1 MKCPGQDSRYWGP
14 EAIFD
19 VDCPACGTTVEFFKD
34 EATRRCTKCGF
45 RFRNPSIDVGCA
57 EWCKYAKQC
66 FGDVELTDEATPLD
80 KVSVLDSLVEAVRE
94 VVGEDEP
101 GVRRGMRVV
110 AEAQELLLVEDGV
123 PKVVFAAS
131 LLGGLESPGHARRVL
146 ERADVDAETA
156 GIVLGLVRGKS
167 VDGAEKERKVVLDA
181 TALVGLAE
189 KLASKKTAKKV
200 PTDAKSL
207 NKLFSTKA
215 ARRRAKKM
223 VAAAS

>member
-14 EAIFD
+14 DAIFD
-19 VDCPACGTTVEFFKD
+19 VPCPACGTLVEFFKD

-66 FGDVELTDEATPLD
+66 FGDVLLTEEDTPLD
-80 KVSVLDSLVEAVRE
+80 RVSVLDSLVSAVRA
-94 VVGEDEP
+94 VVGENDP

-110 AEAQELLLVEDGV
+110 AQAQELLLEEEGV

-131 LLGGLESPGHARRVL
+131 LLGDLETPGHARRVL

-156 GIVLGLVRGKS
+156 GIVLGLVRGKE
-167 VDGAEKERKVVLDA
+167 VEGAEQERAVVLDA
-181 TALVGLAE
+181 SALVKLAE
-189 KLASKKTAKKV
+189 ANGSEMASLKA
-200 PTDAKSL
+200 AAIR
-207 NKLFSTKA
+207 KLFSTPA
-215 ARRRAKKM
+215 ARRRAKKL
-223 VAAAS
+223 VAEASS

>member
-1 MKCPGQDSRYWGP
+1 
-14 EAIFD
+14 
-19 VDCPACGTTVEFFKD
+19 VEFFKD

-66 FGDVELTDEATPLD
+66 FGDVELREDNTPLN
-80 KVSVLDSLVEAVRE
+80 KVSVLDSLVDAVRE

-101 GVRRGMRVV
+101 GVRLGIRVV
-110 AEAQELLLVEDGV
+110 AQAQELLLEEEGL

-131 LLGGLESPGHARRVL
+131 LLGSLESPGHARRVL

-167 VDGAEKERKVVLDA
+167 VDGAEKERKIVLDA
-181 TALVGLAE
+181 TALVELAAT
-189 KLASKKTAKKV
+189 LGSKKAVKKV

-207 NKLFSTKA
+207 NKQFSTKA

>member
-19 VDCPACGTTVEFFKD
+19 VPCPACGTEVEFFKD

-66 FGDVELTDEATPLD
+66 FGDVPLTEENTPLD
-80 KVSVLDSLVEAVRE
+80 KVSVLDSLVNAVRE
-94 VVGEDEP
+94 VVGENEP

-110 AEAQELLLVEDGV
+110 AEAQELLLEEQGV
-123 PKVVFAAS
+123 PKVVFAAA
-131 LLGGLESPGHARRVL
+131 LLGDLETPGHARRVL

-156 GIVLGLVRGKS
+156 GIVLGLVRGKTVEGS
-167 VDGAEKERKVVLDA
+167 EKERALVLDA
-181 TALVGLAE
+181 SALVSLAE
-189 KLASKKTAKKV
+189 KLGSKGASVGPKSVKKQ
-200 PTDAKSL
+200 
-207 NKLFSTKA
+207 FSTGA
-215 ARRRAKKM
+215 ARRRATKLIAK
-223 VAAAS
+223 VS

>member
-14 EAIFD
+14 EAIFN
-19 VDCPACGTTVEFFKD
+19 VDCPACGTSVEFFKD

-57 EWCKYAKQC
+57 QWCKYAKQC
-66 FGDVELTDEATPLD
+66 FGDVPLTEEDTPLN

-110 AEAQELLLVEDGV
+110 AQAQELLLEEEGL
-123 PKVVFAAS
+123 PKVVFAAA
-131 LLGGLESPGHARRVL
+131 LLGDLESPGHARRVL

-167 VDGAEKERKVVLDA
+167 VDGAEKERMVVLDA
-181 TALVGLAE
+181 SELV
-189 KLASKKTAKKV
+189 KLDETLSSKGGAKKV
-200 PTDAKSL
+200 SADAKSL
-207 NKLFSTKA
+207 RKQFATKA

-223 VAAAS
+223 VANAS